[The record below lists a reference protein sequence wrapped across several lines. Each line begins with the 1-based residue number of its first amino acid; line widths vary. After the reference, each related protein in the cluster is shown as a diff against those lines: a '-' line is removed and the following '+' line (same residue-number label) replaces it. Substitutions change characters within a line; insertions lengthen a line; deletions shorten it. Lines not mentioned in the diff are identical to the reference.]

1 METITT
7 LLKNFKNKIKKG
19 FSKLNG
25 VKIEIPKVKLN
36 KASKTNVNSAFL
48 FLAII
53 LVFGLGFFGGNFF
66 ANQPTGEPSSL
77 VNQIKN
83 FILNKGFEQQTAP
96 LVEFIEEYQPQTSQE
111 EAIIKVVKQAS
122 PAVVSVVISKD
133 VPVYEQYV
141 ETQSFGDF
149 FQLQVPKTRQIG
161 TEKQIIGSGT
171 GFIVSSDGMVL
182 TNKHVVA
189 EKDAYYEVVTAE
201 GKKYPA
207 EVLAKDPL
215 QDLAIIK
222 IKKAT
227 SSQEVFPVVRFG
239 NSNSVVVGQTAIAI
253 GNALGEF
260 SNSVSVG
267 VISGLSRSIT
277 AFGGGVSENLDDIFQ
292 TDAAIN
298 KGNSGGPLLNL
309 KGEVIG
315 VNVAVA
321 EGAQSIGFAIPVNKA
336 KRDIRQLN
344 EQGKISY
351 PFLGIRYL
359 LVTPDIQES
368 EKLTVDYGALIT
380 KGDTEQELAI
390 EKGSSAEKAGLK
402 EGDVILQAD
411 GIKITKKTPL
421 ANIIQNQ
428 HIPGDIVVLK
438 VLRKTKEIEITV
450 TLGEKSSEL

>member
-7 LLKNFKNKIKKG
+7 LFKNFKNKIKKG
-19 FSKLNG
+19 FSTLNG
-25 VKIEIPKVKLN
+25 VKIKIPKVKFK
-36 KASKTNVNSAFL
+36 KASKVNVNSAFL

-53 LVFGLGFFGGNFF
+53 LVFSLGFFGGNFF
-66 ANQPTGEPSSL
+66 ANQPKGESSNL

-83 FILNKGFEQQTAP
+83 FILNKGFEQAIIPST
-96 LVEFIEEYQPQTSQE
+96 EFVEEYQPQTSQE
-111 EAIIKVVKQAS
+111 EAVIRVVKQAS

-141 ETQSFGDF
+141 ETQPFGDF
-149 FQLQVPKTRQIG
+149 FQFQVPKTRQIG

-171 GFIVSSDGMVL
+171 GFIVSNDGMVL

-189 EKDAYYEVVTAE
+189 EKNAYYEVITAE

-215 QDLAIIK
+215 QDLAIIR

-227 SSQEVFPVVRFG
+227 SSQEIFPVVRFG

-277 AFGGGVSENLDDIFQ
+277 ASGGGISENLEDIFQ

-359 LVTPDIQES
+359 LVNPDIQEA
-368 EKLTVDYGALIT
+368 EKLSVDYGALIVRGET
-380 KGDTEQELAI
+380 DKEPAVEP
-390 EKGSSAEKAGLK
+390 GSSANKAGLK
-402 EGDVILQAD
+402 EG
-411 GIKITKKTPL
+411 GCYFR
-421 ANIIQNQ
+421 
-428 HIPGDIVVLK
+428 G
-438 VLRKTKEIEITV
+438 
-450 TLGEKSSEL
+450 